1 MVGIPKYLSYYNYDK
16 LVIKFLNYLNIKTI
30 YFEVITDEIINLG
43 NINTNKELC
52 LPLKMYIGNIAYLQN
67 KCNYIV
73 TLKQQKKCINYIY
86 LKDIINMFDTK
97 IIYIDKEKEEI
108 EEFIKLGK
116 IFNKNYFEIMR
127 AYTKAKIESDNYYG
141 NKNRKNKAKLQNK
154 AKKALIIGKLIKE
167 EYIFKKIKDILKNNN
182 IDIIYNDNFNLKN
195 LTNINFVIYL
205 KSCDN
210 KIDEVISINNQVKNI
225 PVISVDINDFK
236 KEELLDFIK
245 TFTHSI

>member
-16 LVIKFLNYLNIKTI
+16 LVIKFLNYLDIKTI
-30 YFEVITDEIINLG
+30 YFEEITDEILNLG
-43 NINTNKELC
+43 NINSNKELC

-127 AYTKAKIESDNYYG
+127 TYTKAKIESDNYYG
-141 NKNRKNKAKLQNK
+141 NKNRKNEAKLQNK
-154 AKKALIIGKLIKE
+154 TKKVLIMGKNYNIKE
-167 EYIFKKIKDILKNNN
+167 EYIMSNIKDILKNNN
-182 IDIIYNDNFNLKN
+182 IDIVYNDNFNLKN
-195 LTNINFVIYL
+195 LVNKINFIIYV
-205 KSCDN
+205 KSCD
-210 KIDEVISINNQVKNI
+210 IEINEIVSLNTYNI
-225 PVISVDINDFK
+225 PIINIDVNDFK
-236 KEELLDFIK
+236 KEELLNFINS
-245 TFTHSI
+245 FT